1 MGVNAAAQEGFDGS
15 ADVYERARPT
25 YPDDAVQ
32 ALFAGCG
39 IGPGAAVLDLAAGTG
54 KLTRLL
60 VATEAQVLAAEPV
73 AGMRAQLAAALPQ
86 VPAVGATAEHLP
98 FRAGSLDAVTVAQA
112 FHWFDLE
119 VAAAEIARV
128 LRPGGAMGLI
138 WNERDAEVPWVA
150 ELSRIIRWDER
161 ERWEVPYT
169 TEVDWGARFAEADT
183 PFPALQRFD
192 SSLSQEMD
200 ADLLVDRVLSTSYLA
215 RSDQEVQDDVEA
227 QVRDLVRD
235 FPPTFE
241 LPYVTVA
248 YWARLP

>member
-1 MGVNAAAQEGFDGS
+1 VGVNAAAQEGFDGS

-39 IGPGAAVLDLAAGTG
+39 IGPGSTVLDLAAGTG

-60 VATEAQVLAAEPV
+60 VASGAHVLAAEPV
-73 AGMRAQLAAALPQ
+73 AGMRAQLMAALPQ

-98 FRAGSLDAVTVAQA
+98 FPSGSIDAVTVAQA

-169 TEVDWGARFAEADT
+169 TEVDWGARFSESDT
-183 PFPALQRFD
+183 PFPSLQRFD
-192 SSLSQEMD
+192 SSLTQEMD

-227 QVRDLVRD
+227 QVRNLVKA

-248 YWARLP
+248 YWSRLP